1 MTSSLTPPS
10 AANRIC
16 ARFSL
21 RAACLPPASSPSSST
36 RSAWFNSTRYR
47 TFITDPPWL
56 RAVMKNQSATDS
68 RPRFTAKQGQYLAF
82 IHAYR
87 RLLGRS
93 PAEADLQSFFL
104 VTPPSVHQMVL
115 SLEKAGLITRVAGK
129 PRSIQLAIDPA
140 DLPKLISRYD
150 QPVKTSVQ
158 SY

>member
-1 MTSSLTPPS
+1 
-10 AANRIC
+10 
-16 ARFSL
+16 
-21 RAACLPPASSPSSST
+21 
-36 RSAWFNSTRYR
+36 
-47 TFITDPPWL
+47 
-56 RAVMKNQSATDS
+56 MKNQTVTDS

-93 PAEADLQSFFL
+93 PAEADMQSFFL

-115 SLEKAGLITRVAGK
+115 SLEKAGLITRQPDK
-129 PRSIQLAIDPA
+129 PRSIELTINPA
-140 DLPKLISRYD
+140 DLPHLISRYD

>member
-1 MTSSLTPPS
+1 
-10 AANRIC
+10 
-16 ARFSL
+16 
-21 RAACLPPASSPSSST
+21 
-36 RSAWFNSTRYR
+36 
-47 TFITDPPWL
+47 
-56 RAVMKNQSATDS
+56 MKNQSGPDS

-93 PAEADLQSFFL
+93 PAEADMQSFFL

-115 SLEKAGLITRVAGK
+115 SLEKAGLIRRQPGK
-129 PRSIQLAIDPA
+129 ARSIELAIDSA
-140 DLPKLISRYD
+140 DLPPLISRYD